1 MHLRCNAMAHDEH
14 DITYQEVERSALDF
28 IENQLIYYPQS
39 PLYQLYEG
47 TKPIG
52 FMQFELQ
59 DNGQTLLLHNLEA
72 LPRHQGLGRKIVYAL
87 PSLFNT
93 INTIKGFALSTAEAY
108 YFWLHI
114 GAEFENTY
122 IPQTDDEFFT
132 EQINGVSF
140 AFTLD
145 VTQLKSTEMRTIE
158 HVK

>member
-1 MHLRCNAMAHDEH
+1 MHLPCDVMTNAKHT
-14 DITYQEVERSALDF
+14 ITYQEVDRSALDF

-39 PLYQLYEG
+39 PLYQLYED

-93 INTIKGFALSTAEAY
+93 IKTIKGFALSTAEAY

-145 VTQLKSTEMRTIE
+145 VDQLHPIE
-158 HVK
+158 RNED